1 MEQMKVLVV
10 GLGLIGGSM
19 CKAMRRFTN
28 HLVYGYD
35 TDGAVL
41 EQAVRDGAILE
52 AVPKSGFHEFDLIM
66 VCLHPRAAKAFFDA
80 HIPDFRP
87 GAILTDVCGIK
98 GALVEHVIELAAE
111 YGQRYVGM
119 HPMAGKERFGYPFS
133 EGSLFLGANCII
145 TPIPQTSKEAVCI
158 LEQLVHD
165 LGFAHIVET
174 TPEGHDAMIAY
185 TSQLAHVV
193 SSAYV
198 KSPTLEQEN
207 GYSGGSFQDMTR
219 TATLNEEMWASLFL
233 ENRKPLLFEL
243 NTLIENLQ
251 AYRDAIDRDDYT
263 TLVELLRDG
272 RIRKEQNLLSHAKDR
287 RE

>member
-1 MEQMKVLVV
+1 MEQMKILVV

-19 CKAMRRFTN
+19 CKAIRRYTN

-41 EQAVRDGAILE
+41 AQAVRDGAILE
-52 AVPKSGFHEFDLIM
+52 AVPESGFHEFDLIM
-66 VCLHPRAAKAFFDA
+66 VCLHPRAAMGFFDA

-98 GALVEHVIELAAE
+98 GALVKHVTALAAQH
-111 YGQRYVGM
+111 GQRYVGM

-133 EGSLFLGANCII
+133 DGGLFLGANCII
-145 TPIPQTSKEAVCI
+145 TPIPQTDKEAVCI

-165 LGFAHIVET
+165 LGFTRIVET

-198 KSPTLEQEN
+198 KSPTLELEN

-219 TATLNEEMWASLFL
+219 TATLNEDMWASLFL
-233 ENRKPLLFEL
+233 ENRAHLLFEL
-243 NTLIENLQ
+243 DTLIGNLQ
-251 AYRDAIDRDDYT
+251 AYRDAIDSNDND

>member
-1 MEQMKVLVV
+1 MEQMKILVV

-19 CKAMRRFTN
+19 CKAIRRYTN

-41 EQAVRDGAILE
+41 AQAVRDGAILE
-52 AVPKSGFHEFDLIM
+52 AVPESGFHEFDLIM
-66 VCLHPRAAKAFFDA
+66 VCLHPRAAMGFFDA

-98 GALVEHVIELAAE
+98 GALVKHVTTLAAQH
-111 YGQRYVGM
+111 GQRYVGM

-133 EGSLFLGANCII
+133 DGGLFLGANCII
-145 TPIPQTSKEAVCI
+145 TPIPQTDKEAVCI
-158 LEQLVHD
+158 LE
-165 LGFAHIVET
+165 
-174 TPEGHDAMIAY
+174 HDAMIAY

-198 KSPTLEQEN
+198 KSPTLELEN

-219 TATLNEEMWASLFL
+219 TATLNEDMWASLFL
-233 ENRKPLLFEL
+233 ENRAHLLFEL
-243 NTLIENLQ
+243 DTLIGNLQ
-251 AYRDAIDRDDYT
+251 AYRDAIDSNDND

>member
-1 MEQMKVLVV
+1 MEQMKVLVA

-19 CKAMRRFTN
+19 CKAMRRFTH

-41 EQAVRDGAILE
+41 EQATRDGAILE
-52 AVPKSGFHEFDLIM
+52 AVPESSFHEFDLVI
-66 VCLHPRAAKAFFDA
+66 VCLHPRAARRFFDT
-80 HIPDFRP
+80 HIPDFRS

-98 GALVEHVIELAAE
+98 GALVEHVTDLAAQ

-119 HPMAGKERFGYPFS
+119 HPMAGKERFGYSFS
-133 EGSLFLGANCII
+133 DGSLFLGANCII
-145 TPIPQTSKEAVCI
+145 TPISRTDKEAVCI

-165 LGFAHIVET
+165 LGFARIVET
-174 TPEGHDAMIAY
+174 SPEGHDAMIAY

-233 ENRKPLLFEL
+233 ENRDPLLFEL
-243 NTLIENLQ
+243 DTLIQNLQ
-251 AYRDAIDRDDYT
+251 MYRDAIAGDQYDALT
-263 TLVELLRDG
+263 ELLREG
-272 RIRKEQNLLSHAKDR
+272 RLRKEQNLLSHARDR

>member
-1 MEQMKVLVV
+1 MEQMKILVV

-19 CKAMRRFTN
+19 CKAIRRYTN

-41 EQAVRDGAILE
+41 AQAVRDGAILE
-52 AVPKSGFHEFDLIM
+52 AVPESGFHEFDLIM
-66 VCLHPRAAKAFFDA
+66 VCLHPRAAMGFFDA

-98 GALVEHVIELAAE
+98 GALVKHVTALAAQH
-111 YGQRYVGM
+111 GQRYVGM

-133 EGSLFLGANCII
+133 DGGLFLGANCII
-145 TPIPQTSKEAVCI
+145 TPIPQTDKEAVCI

-165 LGFAHIVET
+165 LGFARIVET

-198 KSPTLEQEN
+198 KSPTLELEN
-207 GYSGGSFQDMTR
+207 GYSGGSFQDITR
-219 TATLNEEMWASLFL
+219 TATLNEDMWASLFL
-233 ENRKPLLFEL
+233 ENRAHLLFEL
-243 NTLIENLQ
+243 DTLIGNLQ
-251 AYRDAIDRDDYT
+251 AYRDAIDSNDND

>member
-66 VCLHPRAAKAFFDA
+66 VCLHPRAARAFFDT

-87 GAILTDVCGIK
+87 GAMLTDVCGIK
-98 GALVEHVIELAAE
+98 GALVEHVTELAAE

-133 EGSLFLGANCII
+133 D
-145 TPIPQTSKEAVCI
+145 AVCFWGQTASSLPSLRPARRLSAFWNNWCMTWALHI
-158 LEQLVHD
+158 L
-165 LGFAHIVET
+165 
-174 TPEGHDAMIAY
+174 
-185 TSQLAHVV
+185 
-193 SSAYV
+193 
-198 KSPTLEQEN
+198 
-207 GYSGGSFQDMTR
+207 
-219 TATLNEEMWASLFL
+219 W
-233 ENRKPLLFEL
+233 KP
-243 NTLIENLQ
+243 
-251 AYRDAIDRDDYT
+251 
-263 TLVELLRDG
+263 
-272 RIRKEQNLLSHAKDR
+272 R
-287 RE
+287 RRGTMP

>member
-1 MEQMKVLVV
+1 MEQMKILVV

-19 CKAMRRFTN
+19 CKAIRRYTN

-41 EQAVRDGAILE
+41 AQAVRDGAILE
-52 AVPKSGFHEFDLIM
+52 AVPESGFHEFDLIM
-66 VCLHPRAAKAFFDA
+66 VCLHPRAAMGFFDA

-98 GALVEHVIELAAE
+98 GALVKHVTALAAQH
-111 YGQRYVGM
+111 GQRYVGM

-133 EGSLFLGANCII
+133 DGGLFLGANCII
-145 TPIPQTSKEAVCI
+145 TPIPHTDKEAVCI

-165 LGFAHIVET
+165 LGFTRIVET

-198 KSPTLEQEN
+198 KSPTLELEN

-219 TATLNEEMWASLFL
+219 TATLNEDMWASLFL
-233 ENRKPLLFEL
+233 ENRAHLLFEL
-243 NTLIENLQ
+243 DTLIGNLQ
-251 AYRDAIDRDDYT
+251 AYRDAIDSNDND